1 MNTRDHRADA
11 RTCRQRNGFLALA
24 LLCGLIAPSAAIASD
39 KVFTVGNYPI
49 DAEAANAVAAKEK
62 AIADGQR
69 AAFRSLLKRIVPV
82 TAYKQIERLK
92 AVDAAN
98 LVSGFA
104 VRSERNSSTRYIAAM
119 DFSFQADAVRA
130 ALASE
135 NVPYVD
141 RQADTVTLVLASRPK
156 ADAPAVNDKGAWRT
170 AWSGLDL
177 TNSVTPL
184 TLAELKPEIHSD
196 TIAMLEAGDSNGLR
210 IAANEYNTNRIVFAI
225 AEVDTSAKKLTITLS
240 GEDTVGPI
248 LLKRAY
254 TVSDG
259 DMAYASELAAVIALG
274 IFEGRWKAQIAPS
287 ATLAPSDQ
295 PVWAASAAVSGEPVR
310 ATAVFSGPSQWN
322 DMRANLLA
330 MPGVEALEILSV
342 TERNAELSFHY
353 PGGSNAILQAGGSAG
368 LNVVSTGQGVIITP
382 GP

>member
-1 MNTRDHRADA
+1 MLCSH
-11 RTCRQRNGFLALA
+11 LMALE
-24 LLCGLIAPSAAIASD
+24 AAASD

-49 DAEAANAVAAKEK
+49 DAEAANAVTAKEK

-92 AVDAAN
+92 AVDPAN
-98 LVSGFA
+98 LVSGFS

-119 DFSFQADAVRA
+119 DFSFQPDAVRA
-130 ALASE
+130 ALAAES
-135 NVPYVD
+135 VPYVD
-141 RQADTVTLVLASRPK
+141 RQADAVTLVLASRPK
-156 ADAPAVNDKGAWRT
+156 ADAPVVNDKGSWRT

-184 TLAELKPEIHSD
+184 NITDLKPEIHSD
-196 TIAMLEAGDSNGLR
+196 TVAMIEAGDSNGLR
-210 IAANEYNTNRIVFAI
+210 IAANEYSTNRIVFAI
-225 AEVDTSAKKLTITLS
+225 AEVDTAAKKLTITLS

-259 DMAYASELAAVIALG
+259 DMAYASELAAVVALG

-287 ATLAPSDQ
+287 AALVPSDQ
-295 PVWAASAAVSGEPVR
+295 PVWAAGSAVSGEPVR
-310 ATAVFSGPSQWN
+310 ATAVFSGPAQWN

-330 MPGVEALEILSV
+330 MPGVEALELLSV

-353 PGGSNAILQAGGSAG
+353 PGGSNAILQAGGGAG